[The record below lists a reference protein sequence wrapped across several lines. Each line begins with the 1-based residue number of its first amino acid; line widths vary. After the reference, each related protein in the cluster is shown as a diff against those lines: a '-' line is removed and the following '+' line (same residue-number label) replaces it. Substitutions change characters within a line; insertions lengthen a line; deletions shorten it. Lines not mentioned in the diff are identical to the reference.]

1 MKRFNIAVLFLICV
15 TVAAA
20 AQNLAVKSFA
30 LLETDVTANI
40 QGTTVIDQNGEKCA
54 LIKIIT
60 TATGF
65 SFDVGTLGV
74 QKVDQHTGEIWVYM
88 PHGVKRITINH
99 QQLGFCEYF
108 FPIPI
113 DAARTYRMELI
124 AGEVQT
130 IVKHAVTSQYV
141 VFRVSPDNAT
151 IELDGQVLQAHEGG
165 ATKRMPFGT
174 YDYRVAAPRYYPQI
188 GSVTVN
194 NPQQKHIVNI
204 NLEPAF
210 ATVAMTVDAE
220 AEIWIDD
227 VKRGVRSFTGELAY
241 GTYLVEC
248 RQAGHRPS
256 QKEITLT
263 ADNARQPIT
272 LPRPTPIYGSLDIN
286 SIPVDAE
293 IWIDGK
299 RVGESPLFIQD
310 LLVGRHNIRLTK
322 AGHSDY
328 VSTITIEEG
337 QTTQVNAQL
346 ENGREVEI
354 VTQEG
359 ATIYVDGQAVGT
371 TRYKG
376 NLTFGNHTAY
386 ATLNGK
392 RTSEE
397 TLNVS
402 QSGNA
407 MPTLQLPFTNNR
419 TFTVKGVQFTMVA
432 VAGGRFN
439 MGATSE
445 QGSDAFNNEKPTHL
459 VTLNSYFIGQ
469 TEVTQALWKA
479 VMASNP
485 SYYKGDNRPVEK
497 VSWNDCQTFIRKLN
511 QLTGQQFRLP
521 TEAEW
526 EYAARGGKESRGY
539 KYSGSNNINDVAWYI
554 DNSRST
560 THDVGT
566 KAPNELG
573 LFDMSGN
580 VWEWCSDWF
589 GNYPRTSQTNPTG
602 PSYGSYRVSRGGG
615 WSFNARGCRV
625 SNRDYYTPGFS
636 NGYLG
641 LRLVLPQ

>member
-1 MKRFNIAVLFLICV
+1 MYRFLFSTLYFLL
-15 TVAAA
+15 VAMATE
-20 AQNLAVKSFA
+20 AQNIAVKSFA
-30 LLETDVTANI
+30 LDETDVTANLKDH
-40 QGTTVIDQNGEKCA
+40 TVLDQNGDKCA
-54 LIKIIT
+54 LIKIYT

-65 SFDVGTLGV
+65 SFDVGVLGV
-74 QKVDQHTGEIWVYM
+74 QKVEQHTAEIRVYV
-88 PHGVKRITINH
+88 PHGVKRIALAH
-99 QQLGFCEYF
+99 AQLGRTEYY

-113 DAARTYRMELI
+113 EPARTYRMELI

-526 EYAARGGKESRGY
+526 EYAARGGQESRGY
-539 KYSGSNNINDVAWYI
+539 KYSGGNNINDVAWHYG
-554 DNSRST
+554 NSGLT

-589 GNYPRTSQTNPTG
+589 GNYPRTAQTNPTG
-602 PSYGSYRVSRGGG
+602 PSNGSDRVLRGGSWYSSAGYYRVSSRINYSPGGIDD
-615 WSFNARGCRV
+615 SV
-625 SNRDYYTPGFS
+625 
-636 NGYLG
+636 G

>member
-1 MKRFNIAVLFLICV
+1 MYRFLFSTLYFLL
-15 TVAAA
+15 VAMATE
-20 AQNLAVKSFA
+20 AQNIAVKSFA
-30 LLETDVTANI
+30 LDETDVTANLKDH
-40 QGTTVIDQNGEKCA
+40 TVLDQNGDKCA
-54 LIKIIT
+54 LIKIYT

-65 SFDVGTLGV
+65 SFDVGVLGV
-74 QKVDQHTGEIWVYM
+74 QKVEQHTAEIRVYV
-88 PHGVKRITINH
+88 PHGVKRIALAH
-99 QQLGFCEYF
+99 AQLGRTEYY

-113 DAARTYRMELI
+113 EPARTYRMELI

-151 IELDGQVLQAHEGG
+151 IELDGQMLQAHEGG

-194 NPQQKHIVNI
+194 NPQQKHIVSI

-526 EYAARGGKESRGY
+526 EYAARGGQESRGY
-539 KYSGSNNINDVAWYI
+539 KYSGGNNINDVAWHYG
-554 DNSRST
+554 NSGLT

-589 GNYPRTSQTNPTG
+589 GNYPRTAQTNPTG
-602 PSYGSYRVSRGGG
+602 PSNGSDRVLRGGSWYSSAGYYRVSSRINYSPGGIDD
-615 WSFNARGCRV
+615 SV
-625 SNRDYYTPGFS
+625 
-636 NGYLG
+636 G